1 MYFLLVPVF
10 QTFLLQKEI
19 FWSVL
24 RFANSFVSLNKSG
37 QFSIIPKPKLR
48 NFFDHLKVTGNRRER
63 KVVIICQQDAQGPGP
78 IVDMGPL

>member
-48 NFFDHLKVTGNRRER
+48 NFFDHLKVTGNPAGTEGRYNLPTR
-63 KVVIICQQDAQGPGP
+63 CPGP
-78 IVDMGPL
+78 RADC